1 MDRAVS
7 NNGMLFPRHPSEKYR
22 HARRVTPDFG
32 IVGGAADPVFVPFRT
47 ISKPHF
53 AHRLDC
59 PAANVRVDVAHDGFI
74 ADEACTSPF
83 YRLEATNRANTLKIC
98 KPNSRPFLC

>member
-1 MDRAVS
+1 MACCFLATRLK
-7 NNGMLFPRHPSEKYR
+7 NIGMRDGSRL
-22 HARRVTPDFG
+22 DFG
-32 IVGGAADPVFVPFRT
+32 IAGGAADPVFVPFRT

-59 PAANVRVDVAHDGFI
+59 PAANVRVNVAHDGFI